1 MKALRRLISRIR
13 EINSRYGAPRIQMS
27 SAVRLSLM
35 ALRLYLFALV
45 GLMVYKF
52 VLLVSGS

>member
-13 EINSRYGAPRIQMS
+13 EINSRYRAPRIQMS
-27 SAVRLSLM
+27 AAVRLSLM

-52 VLLVSGS
+52 VLLVTGS

>member
-1 MKALRRLISRIR
+1 MKAFRSLIAKIG
-13 EINSRYGAPRIQMS
+13 EINSRYRKPRIEMS
-27 SAVRLSLM
+27 AAVRLSLM

-52 VLLVSGS
+52 VLLVSGG

>member
-1 MKALRRLISRIR
+1 MKAVRGLFAKIN
-13 EINSRYGAPRIQMS
+13 EINSRYRAPRIQMS
-27 SAVRLSLM
+27 GAVRLSLM

-52 VLLVSGS
+52 VLLVTQG

>member
-1 MKALRRLISRIR
+1 MKAARDLVAKIA
-13 EINSRYGAPRIQMS
+13 EINARYRQPRIAMS
-27 SAVRLSLM
+27 GAVRLSLL

-52 VLLVSGS
+52 IVLVAGY

>member
-1 MKALRRLISRIR
+1 MKSFRRVFAKIN
-13 EINSRYGAPRIQMS
+13 EINSRYRQPRIEMS
-27 SAVRLSLM
+27 TAVRLSLM

-52 VLLVSGS
+52 VLLLTQG

>member
-1 MKALRRLISRIR
+1 MKAFRSLITKIR
-13 EINSRYGAPRIQMS
+13 EINSRYRAPRIEMS
-27 SAVRLSLM
+27 PAVRLSLM

-52 VLLVSGS
+52 VLLVTEE

>member
-1 MKALRRLISRIR
+1 MKAFRVFVAKIR
-13 EINSRYGAPRIQMS
+13 EVNSRYREPRIEMS
-27 SAVRLSLM
+27 AAVRLSLM

-52 VLLVSGS
+52 VLLVSGG

>member
-1 MKALRRLISRIR
+1 MKALRSLIAKVH
-13 EINSRYGAPRIQMS
+13 EINFRYREPRIEMS
-27 SAVRLSLM
+27 AAVRVSLM

-52 VLLVSGS
+52 VLLVTGG

>member
-1 MKALRRLISRIR
+1 MKAFRNLYAKIA
-13 EINSRYGAPRIQMS
+13 EINARYGAPRIAMS
-27 SAVRLSLM
+27 GTVRLSLM

-52 VLLVSGS
+52 VLLVTGR

>member
-1 MKALRRLISRIR
+1 
-13 EINSRYGAPRIQMS
+13 MS
-27 SAVRLSLM
+27 PAVRVSLM

-52 VLLVSGS
+52 VVLVTGS

>member
-1 MKALRRLISRIR
+1 MKAFRSLIAKIR
-13 EINSRYGAPRIQMS
+13 EINSRYRAPRIEMS
-27 SAVRLSLM
+27 AAVRLSLM

-52 VLLVSGS
+52 ILLVTEG

>member
-1 MKALRRLISRIR
+1 MKALSSLVAKIR
-13 EINSRYGAPRIQMS
+13 EINNRYREPRIEMS
-27 SAVRLSLM
+27 VAVRVSLM

-52 VLLVSGS
+52 VLLATGG

>member
-1 MKALRRLISRIR
+1 MKAFRSLITKIR
-13 EINSRYGAPRIQMS
+13 EINSRYRAPRIEMS
-27 SAVRLSLM
+27 TAVRLSLM

-52 VLLVSGS
+52 VLLVTEG

>member
-1 MKALRRLISRIR
+1 MQTFRNLFAKLH
-13 EINSRYGAPRIQMS
+13 EINSRYGKPRIQMS
-27 SAVRLSLM
+27 GAVRLSLM

-52 VLLVSGS
+52 VLIVTGG

>member
-1 MKALRRLISRIR
+1 MNAFRSLFAKIH
-13 EINSRYGAPRIQMS
+13 EINSRYRVPRIQMS
-27 SAVRLSLM
+27 GAVRLSLM

-52 VLLVSGS
+52 VLLVTQG